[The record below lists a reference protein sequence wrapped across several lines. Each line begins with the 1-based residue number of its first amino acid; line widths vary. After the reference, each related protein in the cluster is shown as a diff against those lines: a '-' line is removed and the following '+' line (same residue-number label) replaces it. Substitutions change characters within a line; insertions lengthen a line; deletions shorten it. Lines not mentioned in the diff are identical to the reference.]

1 MMNNCDI
8 AEDICSREV
17 SIDTAGTSTSLL
29 DTSWLD
35 TVISTTI
42 STWQES
48 DGDTPLDILVL
59 GVLLRDRNFVQRDPS
74 MSVVECFSYVFTNV
88 EKIEQD
94 TEDISHEKIAA
105 IQTCSQDLAAAY
117 LRLVDKGEL
126 QVKNLFEKV
135 QNSLASGDLSSA
147 LQTQCDVLMWRLLQ
161 KNVEGFNNSI
171 LKEVDI
177 LLRIDNIEEAY
188 LKIVKYNL
196 FWKGISRFSN
206 HVSNVEL
213 ASFEDLFSVRK
224 KVFEKFLD
232 YMDDAGGGS
241 VHEINKDRASATIIV
256 NIQGERGFKEGKF
269 HVQNL
274 ESALKLAQNGG
285 TIFLENGDH
294 STGSFFDV
302 KQKSADPNKI
312 ITIIGASTNDCS
324 IHGTI
329 KVFASQKVIF
339 KRIKFEVGDTP
350 DSNDA
355 IYILGGNIIFSSCL
369 LEATVNTLWYLIG
382 QESAT
387 TMLTVQH
394 CVVDGL
400 ESCQRAVTLQGKNVS
415 VRLEDSILKDMF
427 SVLTVLKNVYAD
439 NVSVTLIGCDIE
451 DVQTCVDLS
460 SPGTR
465 VLCRISS
472 CNISLVLYDQDAPMD
487 AVKVDGGDNVTADNN
502 NLSFKHIDGKGFFI
516 RNVAEVS
523 LTKNCITTPNTVDR
537 KLAVGE
543 AIATENVEKLLVEKH
558 HIVGFRIGVKLS
570 QTVVVDIKQVLL
582 ESCAVG
588 ILVVKSKKH
597 KKVNV
602 VDSILRTVYYG
613 VMGEDTNTVLS
624 LKGDQFIDIPKAL
637 LLCKEMINTL
647 KEEQCVYLLSRE
659 YTTSNQADTLEAE
672 MNLYLATTE
681 NLPHRVA
688 YEREDVQLVFKF
700 SDLGFLE

>member
-1 MMNNCDI
+1 MNNCDI
-8 AEDICSREV
+8 VEDIGLREV
-17 SIDTAGTSTSLL
+17 SIDTAATSSSLS

-42 STWQES
+42 STWQER
-48 DGDTPLDILVL
+48 DGDTPLDVLAL
-59 GVLLRDRNFVQRDPS
+59 GVLVKDRNFVQRDPS
-74 MSVVECFSYVFTNV
+74 VSVVECFIHVFSNV

-94 TEDISHEKIAA
+94 TEDISHEKLAA
-105 IQTCSQDLAAAY
+105 IQACSQDLAAAY
-117 LRLVDKGEL
+117 LRLADNREL
-126 QVKNLFEKV
+126 QVKNLCEKV
-135 QNSLASGDLSSA
+135 QTSLASGDLSTA
-147 LQTQCDVLMWRLLQ
+147 LQTQCDVSYVEAVTE
-161 KNVEGFNNSI
+161 NVEGFYNSI

-177 LLRIDNIEEAY
+177 LLRIDNSGKAY
-188 LKIVKYNL
+188 FKIVKYKL
-196 FWKGISRFSN
+196 FREGISMFSS

-213 ASFEDLFSVRK
+213 VSFEELFSVRK
-224 KVFEKFLD
+224 KIFEKFLD

-256 NIQGERGFKEGKF
+256 DKQGERGFKEGKF

-285 TIFLENGDH
+285 TIFLENGDY
-294 STGSFFDV
+294 STESFFDV
-302 KQKSADPNKI
+302 KQKSVDPNKI
-312 ITIIGASTNDCS
+312 ISIIGASTNDCS
-324 IHGTI
+324 IHGTV
-329 KVFASQKVIF
+329 KVWAAQKVIF

-355 IYILGGNIIFSSCL
+355 IYILGGNIVFSSCL

-387 TMLTVQH
+387 SMLTVQH

-427 SVLTVLKNVYAD
+427 SVLTVLETVYAD
-439 NVSVTLIGCDIE
+439 NISVILRGCDIE

-460 SPGTR
+460 SPGTG
-465 VLCRISS
+465 VFCDISS
-472 CNISLVLYDQDAPMD
+472 CSISLVLYDQDAPMD
-487 AVKVDGGDNVTADNN
+487 AVKVDGGDRVTADSNN
-502 NLSFKHIDGKGFFI
+502 IAFKHIDGKGFFI
-516 RNVAEVS
+516 RNVAEVALS
-523 LTKNCITTPNTVDR
+523 MNCIKTPNTVDR

-543 AIATENVEKLLVEKH
+543 AIATENVDKILVENH
-558 HIVGFRIGVKLS
+558 HILGFRIGVKLS
-570 QTVVVDIKQVLL
+570 QTVVVDIRQALV

-588 ILVVKSKKH
+588 ILIVKSRKH
-597 KKVNV
+597 KKVSV
-602 VDSILRTVYYG
+602 VDSIMRTVYYG
-613 VMGEDTNTVLS
+613 VMGEDTHTVLS
-624 LKGDQFIDIPKAL
+624 LKENKFIDIPKAL
-637 LLCKEMINTL
+637 LLCKEMISTL
-647 KEEQCVYLLSRE
+647 KEEHCAYLLSRE
-659 YTTSNQADTLEAE
+659 YTTSNQADILEAE

-700 SDLGFLE
+700 SELGFSE